1 MTNYIRTSCAAPFGS
16 SAAHSARAAS
26 VDNALTG
33 HRSAAVA
40 IQSNAGLLLHLTCV
54 NPYSGGNPVQYE
66 ISALVAPT
74 DGVLTLALITQWD
87 KLTPLQCEG
96 AGGHHVTG
104 YTFWRG
110 AVTYVSTSVKVLD
123 LPLAAP
129 QLFVDLYS
137 QRPSEYDLLRGEL
150 LTDLSGVIDFDNAG
164 YIPSGIIEW
173 GSVKLTDRACT
184 PMTSRVATRVYQPP
198 AKEQTLTA
206 PWGLGNGQAYTVEL
220 PYLTE
225 PPVIVPGDIP
235 AGNSAK
241 VNITVNS
248 VDVIALPG
256 GEPLNVAN
264 ISISCDRET
273 FSWQLT
279 CEIRN
284 KASLNLIKPAA
295 TGYKELAVIINGH
308 RWEFFVPKYSASR
321 KITED
326 KLDQSWRITG
336 YSRSQYLGQPYAP
349 KRTRSI
355 ASTTA
360 VQAAT
365 NELFG
370 TGFTLDWDTALLPD
384 WSMPN
389 SSFSYQDLTPIEV
402 IKRLASVA
410 GGVVLADPASNTLY
424 VRPKYQVAAWH
435 LLGADM
441 DRTIYES
448 QILGESMDSA
458 EKPLFNSVLVSGESE
473 GVALTIKRL
482 GTAGDNP
489 APDITESWLTAIEGN
504 TSRGTA
510 ELSASGNRQTY
521 TLDLAIPEGS
531 GQPGLLIPGLM
542 VGVLHDDPANNY
554 RAYVDA
560 INISVPG
567 RSNATVI
574 QTVTLDR
581 PAGWEA
587 A

>member
-1 MTNYIRTSCAAPFGS
+1 MADYLRTGFTATFS
-16 SAAHSARAAS
+16 SASPAATS
-26 VDNALTG
+26 VAGISMPLTPI
-33 HRSAAVA
+33 RFSAAMSIMPADFPVY
-40 IQSNAGLLLHLTCV
+40 LTSV
-54 NPYSGGNPVQYE
+54 NPFAGGVPVQYE
-66 ISALVAPT
+66 VSEAVAQAT
-74 DGVLTLALITQWD
+74 QILQQSTGTGWDVLTSLSQ
-87 KLTPLQCEG
+87 QCR
-96 AGGHHVTG
+96 GGHHVAGTALWHG
-104 YTFWRG
+104 M
-110 AVTYVSTSVKVLD
+110 ATYVSTSLVVLD
-123 LPLAAP
+123 LPVAMP
-129 QLFVDLYS
+129 QLWVAKYTD
-137 QRPSEYDLLRGEL
+137 RPSEYDLLAGEL
-150 LTDLSGVIDFDNAG
+150 LLDLSGLLDLSDGPYV
-164 YIPSGIIEW
+164 PSGFIEW
-173 GSVKLTDRACT
+173 GGRKLTDLPAQ
-184 PMTSRVATRVYQPP
+184 PITSGVSVAIHQPP
-198 AKEQTLTA
+198 KKDDDLIA
-206 PWGLGNGQAYTVEL
+206 PWGPAHGQAYTVEL

-256 GEPLNVAN
+256 EEPLNVAD
-264 ISISCDRET
+264 IRISCDRET
-273 FSWQLT
+273 FSWQMT

-284 KASLNLIKPAA
+284 KGSLDLIKPDV

-308 RWEFFVPKYSASR
+308 RFEFFVPKYSASR
-321 KITED
+321 KINGD
-326 KLDQSWRITG
+326 KLDQTWRITG

-365 NELFG
+365 DELFG
-370 TGFTLDWDTALLPD
+370 TGFAVDWDTTLLPD

-424 VRPKYQVAAWH
+424 VRPKYPAAAWH

-458 EKPLFNSVLVSGESE
+458 EKPLFNSVLVAGESE
-473 GVALTIKRL
+473 GVALTVKRL

-521 TLDLAIPEGS
+521 TLDLAVPETS
-531 GQPGLLIPGLM
+531 AQPGLLIPGLM

>member
-1 MTNYIRTSCAAPFGS
+1 MAEYLRTGFTTTVSAASPAAVSVAGVSAPLKPIRQTAAAAIVPAEFPVCSAVVNPFG
-16 SAAHSARAAS
+16 
-26 VDNALTG
+26 
-33 HRSAAVA
+33 
-40 IQSNAGLLLHLTCV
+40 
-54 NPYSGGNPVQYE
+54 GGVPVQCDMSGAVVQTSQ
-66 ISALVAPT
+66 ILQRAT
-74 DGVLTLALITQWD
+74 GTGWD
-87 KLTPLQCEG
+87 VLTPLSQPCR
-96 AGGHHVTG
+96 GGHHAAGGTLWQG
-104 YTFWRG
+104 M
-110 AVTYVSTSVKVLD
+110 ATYVSTSLVVLD
-123 LPLAAP
+123 LPVAMP
-129 QLFVDLYS
+129 QLWVAKYS
-137 QRPSEYDLLRGEL
+137 DRPSEYDLLAGEL
-150 LTDLSGVIDFDNAG
+150 LLDLSGWLDLSDGPYV
-164 YIPSGIIEW
+164 PSGLIEW
-173 GSVKLTDRACT
+173 GGRKLTDM
-184 PMTSRVATRVYQPP
+184 PSQPITSCVLVAIHQPP
-198 AKEQTLTA
+198 KKDKDLIA
-206 PWGLGNGQAYTVEL
+206 PWGVSTRRAHEIET

-225 PPVIVPGDIP
+225 PPVVVPGDIP

-256 GEPLNVAN
+256 NEPLNVAD
-264 ISISCDRET
+264 IRISCDRET

-284 KASLNLIKPAA
+284 KASLNLIKPGAS
-295 TGYKELAVIINGH
+295 GYRELAVTINGH
-308 RWEFFVPKYSASR
+308 RWEFFIPKYSASR
-321 KITED
+321 KITDD

-424 VRPKYQVAAWH
+424 VRPKYQVAAWQ
-435 LLGADM
+435 LISANM
-441 DRTIYES
+441 DRTIHES
-448 QILGESMDSA
+448 QILSESMDSE

-473 GVALTIKRL
+473 GVALIVNRL

-489 APDITESWLTAIEGN
+489 APDITEGWLTAIEGN

-521 TLDLAIPEGS
+521 TLDLAIPES
-531 GQPGLLIPGLM
+531 IGQPGLLVPGLM
-542 VGVLHDDPANNY
+542 VAVQHDDSASDY

-560 INISVPG
+560 ISISVPG
-567 RSNATVI
+567 RGNAAVI
-574 QTVTLDR
+574 QSVTLDR
-581 PAGWEA
+581 PAGWEVA
-587 A
+587 